1 MGFNS
6 GLLAW
11 ARGWGACQ
19 QSHFWQNREE
29 KGRPVFV
36 VLCESFFIG
45 HSFSCNW
52 DETFHE

>member
-19 QSHFWQNREE
+19 QSYFWQNREE